1 MTRKA
6 KQKSFL
12 EKNIH
17 YIVIAAVLLI
27 VGAVYMSRS
36 QNDGVATAQA
46 QQVPAENAAME
57 APGNGEMAPN
67 FSLTST
73 EGKTI
78 KLSDFR
84 GKVVVLDFW
93 ATWCPPCK
101 AEIPDF
107 IKLYS
112 KYKGDGFQMLGVSL
126 DQAGMSAVKPFMKEY
141 GINYPIMLGNNQVV
155 ADYGGINA
163 IPTTFVIDKHGKVRA
178 SFVGYRPASVFENLI
193 HKLTS
198 ED

>member
-1 MTRKA
+1 MTRKP

-12 EKNIH
+12 EKNVH

-27 VGAVYMSRS
+27 VGAVYLNRS
-36 QNDGVATAQA
+36 GNDGAAAAQA
-46 QQVPAENAAME
+46 QGLPAESAAMG
-57 APGNGEMAPN
+57 APADGNMAPD
-67 FSLTST
+67 FALTSAD
-73 EGKTI
+73 GKTI

-84 GKVVVLDFW
+84 GKVVILDFW

-112 KYKGDGFQMLGVSL
+112 QYKDDGFQMLGVSL
-126 DQAGMSAVKPFMKEY
+126 DQGGMSVVKPFMKSY
-141 GINYPIMLGNNQVV
+141 GINYPIMLGNNQIV
-155 ADYGGINA
+155 ADYGGISA
-163 IPTTFVIDKHGKVRA
+163 IPTTFIIDKQGRIRA
-178 SFVGYRPASVFENLI
+178 SFVGYKPMSVFENAI
-193 HKLTS
+193 QSLTQ